1 LDFSGS
7 DDITYLKTIRYSTYC
22 IYYYYFF
29 AYYFAFLFDINYN
42 TIYNHIKEQG
52 NDAKKMTE
60 HVADLK

>member
-1 LDFSGS
+1 MTSRISRRYTIQRIAFI
-7 DDITYLKTIRYSTYC
+7 ITI
-22 IYYYYFF
+22 FF